1 MRKLLIIFGLTLIAN
16 SVSADSSR
24 PKREYV
30 ETQTTAVMA
39 ETAVNAAC
47 VADAWDDDTPTCASF
62 VIKVLGRHQA
72 EVYLKFVR
80 GGTAT
85 KLHMQCETSLTLL
98 KPWAKI
104 QAGDASIAPV
114 VIMGNREF
122 WWDVSDFGVGLDDT
136 DVFRVSLK
144 LNDFALR
151 CRVWTTGGTA
161 DDKATAW
168 ITFGAP

>member
-1 MRKLLIIFGLTLIAN
+1 MKSLVFCVLTLFAAT
-16 SVSADSSR
+16 VFADSRR

-30 ETQTTAVMA
+30 ETVTTAVLA

-47 VADAWDDDTPTCASF
+47 VADAWDDDTPTCTSF
-62 VIKVLGRHQA
+62 VVKVLGYHQA
-72 EVYLKFVR
+72 ELYLKFIR

-85 KLHMQCETSLTLL
+85 RLHMQCETSQTLL

-104 QAGDASIAPV
+104 QAGDASIAPI

-144 LNDFALR
+144 LSDFALR
-151 CRVWTTGGTA
+151 CRIWTTGGTA
-161 DDKATAW
+161 DDKAAAW